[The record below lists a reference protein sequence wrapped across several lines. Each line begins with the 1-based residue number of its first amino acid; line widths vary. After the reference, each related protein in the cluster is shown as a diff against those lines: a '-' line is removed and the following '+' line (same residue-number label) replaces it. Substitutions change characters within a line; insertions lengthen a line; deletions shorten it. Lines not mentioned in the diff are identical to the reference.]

1 MTPHAPAPQ
10 LAPTHPLRHSRCS
23 ANRRAEKFSQLVSQ
37 YLTDAR
43 ELLGDDGEAY
53 KKAIVDRY
61 PDYHAPAMIDI
72 ANQYLFG

>member
-1 MTPHAPAPQ
+1 
-10 LAPTHPLRHSRCS
+10 
-23 ANRRAEKFSQLVSQ
+23 VSQ